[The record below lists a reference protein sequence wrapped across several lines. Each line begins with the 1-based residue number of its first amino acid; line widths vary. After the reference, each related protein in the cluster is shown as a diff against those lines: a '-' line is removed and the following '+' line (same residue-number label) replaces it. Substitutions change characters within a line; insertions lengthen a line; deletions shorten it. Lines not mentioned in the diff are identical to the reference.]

1 MGKSF
6 LCNGAVLFANLSLK
20 HTAPMS
26 LCFRLFVQLTSAF
39 FVIFS
44 FFLYSFL
51 YYFSTADVQI
61 RQRGRSAQRWE
72 DEGEESKAKQE
83 WQEELR

>member
-1 MGKSF
+1 MQWSSF
-6 LCNGAVLFANLSLK
+6 VCQSFSETYSTNVFVLPFICST
-20 HTAPMS
+20 HVGI
-26 LCFRLFVQLTSAF
+26 FRYILF
-39 FVIFS
+39 FS
-44 FFLYSFL
+44 HSFL

-61 RQRGRSAQRWE
+61 RQRDRSAQRWE